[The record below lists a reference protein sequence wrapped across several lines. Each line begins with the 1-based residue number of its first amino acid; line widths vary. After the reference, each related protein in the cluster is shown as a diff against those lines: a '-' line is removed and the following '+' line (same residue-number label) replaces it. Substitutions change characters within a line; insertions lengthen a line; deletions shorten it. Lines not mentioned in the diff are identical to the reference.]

1 MLPEPFTSLPDTSYR
16 QKHYLAGEY
25 LFHMGDMPDTIYL
38 VLSGEV
44 HLQRYTDAGD
54 LIIIH
59 RAFPESYFAEASL
72 FSDSYH
78 CDAIIETEASVVA
91 INKHAILNLMDNDPS
106 FALKVT
112 AYFARQVQDYRRLL
126 ELRSIKSA
134 KDRVL
139 AGLHEGWH
147 KGSIISFAAQLG
159 LTHEATY
166 RALNEL
172 VRTGRAEKISRGDYR
187 LSRQ

>member
-1 MLPEPFTSLPDTSYR
+1 MLPEPFKELTQASYHSFEL
-16 QKHYLAGEY
+16 KPGEY
-25 LFHMGDMPDTIYL
+25 LFRMGDETHSIYL
-38 VLSGEV
+38 LQSGEI
-44 HLQRYTDAGD
+44 HLQRYSEAGH

-59 RAFPESYFAEASL
+59 RAFTDQYFAEASL
-72 FSDSYH
+72 FSDTYH
-78 CDAIIETEASVVA
+78 CDAVAAKDSVVKH
-91 INKHAILNLMDNDPS
+91 INRSAVLDRMKESPEFS
-106 FALKVT
+106 FRVT

-134 KDRVL
+134 KERVL
-139 AGLHEGWH
+139 AGLQEGWH

-172 VRTGRAEKISRGDYR
+172 VRDGRAEKIGRGDYR
-187 LSRQ
+187 LLR